1 MVLHTNVDQTREFI
15 IMTGELWTMW
25 IRLSWYYN
33 RV

>member
-1 MVLHTNVDQTREFI
+1 MALYTNVDQTREFI
-15 IMTGELWTMW
+15 IRTDKLWKMW